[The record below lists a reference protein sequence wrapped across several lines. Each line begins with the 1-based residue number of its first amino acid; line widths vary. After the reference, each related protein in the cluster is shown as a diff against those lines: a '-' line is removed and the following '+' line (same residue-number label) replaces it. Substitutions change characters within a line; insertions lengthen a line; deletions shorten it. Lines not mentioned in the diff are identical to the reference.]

1 MKLTWTVPALADRLA
16 IYEWLELK
24 NPAAAAEN
32 DVKIADAAARLVHH
46 PTSGKTGR
54 IAGTRELVIS
64 PSYLLVYEL
73 AAQRHHIGH
82 RAYSPPVAA
91 GIVTPAAPVAP
102 SAPSNSAG

>member
-1 MKLTWTVPALADRLA
+1 MKLTWTVPAIADRLA

-32 DVKIADAAARLVHH
+32 DAKIADAAARLVHH

-73 AAQRHHIGH
+73 AAQRVIIL
-82 RAYSPPVAA
+82 AA
-91 GIVTPAAPVAP
+91 GGRRHSHPRSP
-102 SAPSNSAG
+102 SCSFSAFK

>member
-1 MKLTWTVPALADRLA
+1 VKLTWTVPAIADRLA

-32 DVKIADAAARLVHH
+32 DAKIADAAARLVHH

-73 AAQRHHIGH
+73 AAQRVIILAIVHT
-82 RAYSPPVAA
+82 RRRWPPA
-91 GIVTPAAPVAP
+91 
-102 SAPSNSAG
+102 

>member
-1 MKLTWTVPALADRLA
+1 MKLTWTVPAIADRLA

-32 DVKIADAAARLVHH
+32 DAKIADAAARLVHH

-64 PSYLLVYEL
+64 PSYLLVYEW
-73 AAQRHHIGH
+73 AAQRVIILAIVHT
-82 RAYSPPVAA
+82 RRRCA
-91 GIVTPAAPVAP
+91 GIVIPAAPVAP
-102 SAPSNSAG
+102 SALSNSAG